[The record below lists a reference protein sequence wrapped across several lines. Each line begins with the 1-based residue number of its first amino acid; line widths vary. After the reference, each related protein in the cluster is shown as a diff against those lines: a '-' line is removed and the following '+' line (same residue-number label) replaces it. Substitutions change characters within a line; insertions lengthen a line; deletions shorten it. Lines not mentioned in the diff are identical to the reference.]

1 MDVLRNFIGIVRE
14 ADPAE
19 RAARQRRSWYGV
31 RAIGADRVSKAAAA
45 SKVTAR
51 AGKHTWAFAA
61 RFRRRAFGWRSQP
74 AVRRVREAV
83 AEIKRVARNDPVLGA
98 AGAVLF
104 LERVS
109 PALEQVDSSSGA
121 IGTAVNRAI
130 DDLVPLVAAAPA
142 DATTRDTWLERLW
155 EAHANDQIPY
165 VERLGDHWGELCASP
180 ERAAAWADRLIG
192 IVRMAWSPD
201 PERRGFF
208 HGTSACLSL
217 LLAAGRYQELL
228 ELLDTAPF
236 VWWDDRRYGVRALVG
251 MGRKVEAIHYAEAS
265 RGPND
270 SPAAIARACEEIL
283 LSSGLTDEAY
293 ARYAIA
299 ANQGTSHL
307 ATFRSIASKYPQRA
321 PGDILRALVAST
333 PGEEGKWFA
342 AAKEAGLYDEA
353 IALAGRT
360 PCDPRTLTRAARDFA
375 ERNPAFAIEAGMAAL
390 RWLAE
395 GYGYEIISGDVWAA
409 YASTMRAAEHAGRL
423 DETRA
428 RVRRLVVGTGECFVT
443 RVLAAELGMP

>member
-1 MDVLRNFIGIVRE
+1 M
-14 ADPAE
+14 
-19 RAARQRRSWYGV
+19 
-31 RAIGADRVSKAAAA
+31 
-45 SKVTAR
+45 
-51 AGKHTWAFAA
+51 
-61 RFRRRAFGWRSQP
+61 
-74 AVRRVREAV
+74 RRVGEAV
-83 AEIKRVARNDPVLGA
+83 AEIKRVARHDPVLGA

-130 DDLVPLVAAAPA
+130 HDLVPIIAAAPA
-142 DATTRDTWLERLW
+142 DATARDTWLQRLW

-165 VERLGDHWGELCASP
+165 IERLGDHWGELCASP
-180 ERAAAWADRLIG
+180 ERAAAWADQLIG
-192 IVRMAWSPD
+192 MVRMAWSPD

-208 HGTSACLSL
+208 HGTSACLSS

-228 ELLDTAPF
+228 ELLDAAPF
-236 VWWDDRRYGVRALVG
+236 AWWPDRRYGVQALVAL
-251 MGRKVEAIHYAEAS
+251 GRKAEAIRYAEAS
-265 RGPND
+265 RGSND

-299 ANQGTSHL
+299 ANQGASHV
-307 ATFRSIASKYPQRA
+307 ATFRSIARKYPQRGA
-321 PGDILRALVAST
+321 ADILRALVAST

-353 IALAGRT
+353 IELARRT

-375 ERNPAFAIEAGMAAL
+375 ERNPAFAIEAGVAAL

-395 GYGYEIISGDVWAA
+395 GYGYEITSGDVWDA
-409 YASTMRAAEHAGRL
+409 YMSTMGAAERAGRR
-423 DETRA
+423 DETRE
-428 RVRRLVVGTGECFVT
+428 RLCRLVSGETYGQRFVT
-443 RVLAAELGMP
+443 GVLARELGLA